1 MNKCIPALSDTHAF
15 VESLDTSLAFLAAGW
30 RDFFDSPRESIAT
43 RAPGR
48 LDLMGGIADYSGS
61 LVLQWPI
68 QSAVHVAILRHSRKT
83 LRIASVPEA
92 PNKTA
97 RLFEINFDEL
107 LGSDYSTLRARFS
120 DEPENH
126 WAAYVAGAFAVL
138 VREKNAAFFEGADL
152 LIRSAVPEGKGV
164 SSSGPLEVATMQ
176 AVAAVVELRIPAP

>member
-1 MNKCIPALSDTHAF
+1 MKRCTPALSDAHAF
-15 VESLDTSLAFLAAGW
+15 GESLNASVARIPSGW
-30 RDFFDSPRESIAT
+30 RNFFDSPGELIVT

-68 QSAVHVAILRHSRKT
+68 QSAVHVAIQRHSNKT
-83 LRIASVPEA
+83 LRVASVQEA

-97 RLFEINFDEL
+97 RLFEINLDEL
-107 LGSDYSTLRARFS
+107 RGSDYSTLRARFG

-138 VREKNAAFFEGADL
+138 VREKNAAFSEGADL

-164 SSSGPLEVATMQ
+164 SSSASLEVATMQ
-176 AVAAVVELRIPAP
+176 